1 MWDMRSLYRNHYKT
15 VFCTRASR
23 LRLAFE
29 DFRSAKGRYPT
40 ELAELVPDC
49 IAAVP
54 LDPYDEQ
61 PIRYN
66 AEHGYFWTPGPDGTF
81 DGKVD
86 FDEDGYPRWK
96 NRNYHFVQLLD
107 TTKGNRPPSTYC
119 TMSRRKAVGIRNST
133 HFNRYYLSPLLE
145 RGIIA
150 RTDPDHPQSPQQ
162 RYCLT

>member
-1 MWDMRSLYRNHYKT
+1 MVSVGWHGIHREYAKGEDPVFRHMMPFRENWLAGHLMWDMRSLYRNHHKT
-15 VFCTRASR
+15 VFCGRASR

-29 DFRSAKGRYPT
+29 DFRLAKGRYPT

-54 LDPYDEQ
+54 LDPYDGE

-86 FDEDGYPRWK
+86 FAEDGYPRWK

-107 TTKGNRPPSTYC
+107 TTKGMRPPSTYV
-119 TMSRRKAVGIRNST
+119 SRKI
-133 HFNRYYLSPLLE
+133 PE
-145 RGIIA
+145 RA
-150 RTDPDHPQSPQQ
+150 K
-162 RYCLT
+162 